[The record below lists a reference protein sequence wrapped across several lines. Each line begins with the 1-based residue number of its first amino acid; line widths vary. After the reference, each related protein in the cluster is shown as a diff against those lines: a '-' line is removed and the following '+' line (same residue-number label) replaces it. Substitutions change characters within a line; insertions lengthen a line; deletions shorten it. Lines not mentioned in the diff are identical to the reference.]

1 MTLGK
6 RAVTEAIGT
15 FWLIFAGCG
24 SAVLAAGFP
33 QFGIGFAGVSLA
45 FGLTVMCLAY
55 AIGHVSGCHLN
66 PAVTVGLAT
75 GGRFSWKDV
84 PAYIVAQVVG
94 ATAGAGALYEIAKS
108 GPGFNLHGGGF
119 ASNGYGLHSPAGYS
133 MHAGFA
139 AEAALT
145 CLFVMIILGAT
156 DSRAPKGFAPIAI
169 GLGLTLTNLV
179 GIPVTNAAI
188 NPARATGPAMLVHG
202 WALHQLWLFWVA
214 PILGAVIGALTYTF
228 IAAEP
233 GGTVSVPETMKT

>member
-1 MTLGK
+1 MGIGK
-6 RAVTEAIGT
+6 RAVTEVIGT

-24 SAVLAAGFP
+24 SAVIACGFP
-33 QFGIGFAGVSLA
+33 QNGIGFVGVSLA

-66 PAVTVGLAT
+66 PAVTIGLAT

-84 PAYIVAQVVG
+84 PAYIVARVVG
-94 ATAGAGALYEIAKS
+94 ATAGAAALYEIAKS

-188 NPARATGPAMLVHG
+188 NPARATGPALLVHG

-214 PILGAVIGALTYTF
+214 PIAGAVIGALMYNF
-228 IAAEP
+228 IAKEP
-233 GGTVSVPETMKT
+233 VGAVSVPETMKT